1 MSKKKRYSEFYI
13 YPRATSTSSGKYYIV
28 SHWQGYVKGRD
39 ISTWTSVGARSR
51 ELEGIK
57 VGYYTKQEEPSKGW
71 AQAIIV
77 ERSQGLYQKMKGK
90 KNNIRIWYKSNYCG
104 RKTQK
109 EKKYQLASCAT
120 WKLKN
125 RALCL
130 CVWFFDLV
138 IPSHHSHSPRSI
150 FKYDSITKISIDI
163 FLLLGKKSRTRALLP
178 LYSFTYWQNR
188 PQWSMGVRMY
198 I

>member
-1 MSKKKRYSEFYI
+1 MRKIKWERGEGVGLCNLSRVSREASQRRYLC
-13 YPRATSTSSGKYYIV
+13 
-28 SHWQGYVKGRD
+28 QD
-39 ISTWTSVGARSR
+39 RSR

-120 WKLKN
+120 
-125 RALCL
+125 
-130 CVWFFDLV
+130 
-138 IPSHHSHSPRSI
+138 
-150 FKYDSITKISIDI
+150 
-163 FLLLGKKSRTRALLP
+163 
-178 LYSFTYWQNR
+178 
-188 PQWSMGVRMY
+188 
-198 I
+198 